1 MNRTTTISWGT
12 VLSGL
17 IALTTAVLIA
27 LVHVFDV
34 SIPWRTTGPG
44 VVITI
49 GVLILLAGLLI
60 VFRPRRGA
68 SSEPPRPPASGP
80 GTSAGAPAGAP
91 AGTTAEAAAGTPAGD
106 ADAAPMDSSTTDS
119 SSDATVPA
127 AQGVADDSATGV
139 ESNGDA
145 AQSNH

>member
-17 IALTTAVLIA
+17 IALATAVLVT
-27 LVHVFDV
+27 LDHVYDI
-34 SIPWRTTGPG
+34 SIPCRTTGPAM
-44 VVITI
+44 VITV
-49 GVLILLAGLLI
+49 GVLFLLAGLLI

-68 SSEPPRPPASGP
+68 SSEPPRPPASGA
-80 GTSAGAPAGAP
+80 GTS
-91 AGTTAEAAAGTPAGD
+91 AGTPAGD

-119 SSDATVPA
+119 FATDSTATASSSDATVPA
-127 AQGVADDSATGV
+127 AQGAADDSATGV

-145 AQSNH
+145 GQSNH